1 MKKYI
6 IAFVIALYLSVSTD
20 ITFCQGFLKVQGKQI
35 VNEKNEN
42 VLLRGI
48 GLGGWMLQE
57 PYMFSAF

>member
-1 MKKYI
+1 MKKL
-6 IAFVIALYLSVSTD
+6 ACSSFLF
-20 ITFCQGFLKVQGKQI
+20 ITFFTTIQAQEFLKASGKQI

-57 PYMFSAF
+57 GYMLSL